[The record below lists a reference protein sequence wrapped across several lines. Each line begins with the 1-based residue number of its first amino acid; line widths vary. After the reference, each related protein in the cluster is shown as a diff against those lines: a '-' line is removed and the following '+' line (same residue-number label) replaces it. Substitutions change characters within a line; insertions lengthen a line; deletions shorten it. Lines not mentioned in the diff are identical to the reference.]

1 MDILVDDIGSFPL
14 PNTVTHE
21 SFNRA
26 YALAREAIV
35 NGKDIRKDEFLNH
48 NFYNVVID
56 SFKRKLDSGLS
67 IVTYPQHYSMY
78 NEFTDVIRKATDKG
92 TYLVEEKNAIIPEVH
107 VINQEAKALSETIGR
122 RIPLRVCVT
131 GPMDLYLKEI
141 GTTSYKDILLMFAQ
155 TVNRFAKNS
164 ILNSKY
170 VKTEVVSLDE
180 PSFGFQNISI
190 EKDTLIDIM
199 EKAFDFKGV
208 TRQIHLH
215 STTGLA
221 NVLNVRNI
229 NVLMFEYA
237 ASPKNIEAISKQ
249 MLEKADKQIR
259 VGIARTDINTIIAE
273 LIEKGIAKPNAKQ
286 LVDSEETIRKRFQTA
301 KEKYGERMSFTG
313 PDCGL
318 GGWPTQEAATLL
330 LETTVKAVKSAK
342 S

>member
-14 PNTVTHE
+14 PNTVTRE

-26 YALAREAIV
+26 YAIAREAIV
-35 NGKDIRKDEFLNH
+35 NGKDIRKNEFLNQ
-48 NFYNVVID
+48 NFYDVVVD
-56 SFKRKLDSGLS
+56 SFKKKLDSGLS
-67 IVTYPQHYSMY
+67 IVTYPQHYDMHA
-78 NEFTDVIRKATDKG
+78 EFTDVIRKATDKG
-92 TYLVEEKNAIIPEVH
+92 TYLVEEKDAIIPEVH
-107 VINQEAKALSETIGR
+107 VINQQAKALSETIGR
-122 RIPLRVCVT
+122 RVSLRICIT
-131 GPMDLYLKEI
+131 GPMDLYLREI
-141 GTTSYKDILLMFAQ
+141 GTTPYRDILFMFAQ

-164 ILNSKY
+164 TLNTKY

-180 PSFGFQNISI
+180 PSFGFQNISA
-190 EKDTLIDIM
+190 EKDIIIDIM
-199 EKAFDFKGV
+199 EKAFDFNGV

-221 NVLNVRNI
+221 SVLTVRNI
-229 NVLMFEYA
+229 DVLMFEYA
-237 ASPKNIEAISKQ
+237 ASPKNIEAVSKQ

-259 VGIARTDINTIIAE
+259 VGIARTDINSITAE
-273 LIEKGIAKPNAKQ
+273 LYEKGITKPNAEQ

-301 KEKYGERMSFTG
+301 KEKYGERMTFTG

-330 LETTVKAVKSAK
+330 LERTVKAVKSVK